1 MHKKTISLAL
11 CLAMIVSML
20 AVGFTAT
27 SAATVDSAAAGV
39 SKIESADD
47 FTWDNANVYFLLTD
61 RFYNGD
67 TSNDHSY
74 GRALDANGNPLS
86 GWQSAPGTFHGLPTI
101 PITAT
106 MFLTTPRPTR
116 TSVQSRNS
124 KPW

>member
-20 AVGFTAT
+20 AVGFTT
-27 SAATVDSAAAGV
+27 TNAATVDSAAAGV

-74 GRALDANGNPLS
+74 GKRPFLR
-86 GWQSAPGTFHGLPTI
+86 QS
-101 PITAT
+101 
-106 MFLTTPRPTR
+106 
-116 TSVQSRNS
+116 S
-124 KPW
+124 